1 MIISVVVVF
10 FFMSELS
17 IDSLALSH
25 FALLLLPLMMMTT
38 TKMEGKAVVAMRLA
52 VGREIAAGDWE

>member
-1 MIISVVVVF
+1 
-10 FFMSELS
+10 MSELS

-25 FALLLLPLMMMTT
+25 FALLLPLMMMMTT
-38 TKMEGKAVVAMRLA
+38 TKMEGKAVVAMILA